1 MEINVEGEPE
11 MDLDFNSESNG
22 INPELMNPLVWAYI
36 GDAVY
41 ELYVRVHLVTRG
53 PSKVNRLHS
62 ESIKYVK
69 ASAQA
74 DFVRKITENL
84 NEDEI
89 RIMKKGRNTKSTVP
103 KNADVTDYR
112 YSTGLEGLL
121 GYLYL
126 QNKKERLMEIL
137 RMLDLEKEA

>member
-1 MEINVEGEPE
+1 
-11 MDLDFNSESNG
+11 MDLDFNLESNH
-22 INPELMNPLVWAYI
+22 INPELMNPLIWAYV

-41 ELYVRVHLVTRG
+41 ELYVRTHLVTRG
-53 PSKVNRLHS
+53 PSKVNQLHS

-74 DFVRKITENL
+74 DFVRKITESL
-84 NEDEI
+84 SEDEI

-103 KNADVTDYR
+103 KNADVADYR

-137 RMLDLEKEA
+137 DMLDLEKEV

>member
-1 MEINVEGEPE
+1 ME
-11 MDLDFNSESNG
+11 LSFNLESLESND

-41 ELYVRVHLVTRG
+41 ELYVRTNLVAQA
-53 PSKVNRLHS
+53 PSKVNQLHCR
-62 ESIKYVK
+62 SIQYVR

-84 NEDEI
+84 SEDEI

-103 KNADVTDYR
+103 KNADVADYR
-112 YSTGLEGLL
+112 YSTGLESLL

-137 RMLDLEKEA
+137 NMLDLKKEV

>member
-1 MEINVEGEPE
+1 
-11 MDLDFNSESNG
+11 MDLDFNLESND

-41 ELYVRVHLVTRG
+41 ELYVRTHLVTGG
-53 PSKVNRLHS
+53 PSKVNQLHCR
-62 ESIKYVK
+62 SIKYVK

-74 DFVRKITENL
+74 EFVRKITESL
-84 NEDEI
+84 SEDEI
-89 RIMKKGRNTKSTVP
+89 RIMKRGRNTKSTVP
-103 KNADVTDYR
+103 KNADVADYR
-112 YSTGLEGLL
+112 YSTGLESLL

-137 RMLDLEKEA
+137 NMLELEKEA

>member
-1 MEINVEGEPE
+1 
-11 MDLDFNSESNG
+11 MDLDLNLEANDV
-22 INPELMNPLVWAYI
+22 NPEFMNPLVWAYI

-41 ELYVRVHLVTRG
+41 ELYVRTHLVTRG
-53 PSKVNRLHS
+53 PSKVNQLHC

-74 DFVRKITENL
+74 DFARKITENL

-89 RIMKKGRNTKSTVP
+89 RIMKRGRNTKSTVP
-103 KNADVTDYR
+103 KNADVADYR
-112 YSTGLEGLL
+112 YSTGLESLL

-137 RMLDLEKEA
+137 SMLDLEKEA

>member
-1 MEINVEGEPE
+1 
-11 MDLDFNSESNG
+11 MDLDFNLESND

-41 ELYVRVHLVTRG
+41 ELYVRTHLVTRG
-53 PSKVNRLHS
+53 PSKVNQLHS

-74 DFVRKITENL
+74 NFVRKITDNL

-103 KNADVTDYR
+103 KNADVADYR

-126 QNKKERLMEIL
+126 QNKKERLIEIL
-137 RMLDLEKEA
+137 NMLDLEKE